1 MELHIDNKQK
11 IEFVL
16 QEKEYEWYSSINILN
31 KKFEF
36 YFKNQEHINW
46 EEIRKRIIY
55 FIKYNDAI
63 FEVALKGA
71 IDYQKWLGYNLGGD
85 DRFAL
90 LVGDRL
96 GPFGRFLRA
105 ELIDRGLEGRCRS
118 EEGGEVRDEPGKD
131 RAPIE
136 GGIFRDGEGDHD
148 PDEREDDQ
156 SDQRLEDALEELHPT
171 ATCAVGPD
179 HHRRDSQQNP

>member
-1 MELHIDNKQK
+1 MELQIDNKQK

-71 IDYQKWLGYNLGGD
+71 IDYQKWLGYNLKYDKNFWESIELPISYEND
-85 DRFAL
+85 DLFILSYYYERGWAEWEIHIY
-90 LVGDRL
+90 DDN
-96 GPFGRFLRA
+96 GPKLR
-105 ELIDRGLEGRCRS
+105 
-118 EEGGEVRDEPGKD
+118 K
-131 RAPIE
+131 
-136 GGIFRDGEGDHD
+136 
-148 PDEREDDQ
+148 
-156 SDQRLEDALEELHPT
+156 PT
-171 ATCAVGPD
+171 YK
-179 HHRRDSQQNP
+179 SL